1 MKKAAARKS
10 AAKPKASTARST
22 PAKSAVKRSAPKT
35 GKTAASKARPVKA
48 SKPATK
54 KTVKPAGTA
63 DKPVRIARAARP
75 VAPAKTPKPKKA
87 SAPAAVAAVESPA
100 RVSRPA
106 KAKQTDHGLLDTVLA
121 QLDDAKAEAIVTI
134 NLEGKG
140 AIADNMVVASGR
152 SSRHVGAIADQL
164 VDKLKEAGHKNLRIE
179 GMPQCDWVLVD
190 AGDILVHLFRPEVRS
205 FYNLEKLWS
214 EHTPQ
219 ERAAP

>member
-1 MKKAAARKS
+1 VGAIE
-10 AAKPKASTARST
+10 T
-22 PAKSAVKRSAPKT
+22 
-35 GKTAASKARPVKA
+35 
-48 SKPATK
+48 
-54 KTVKPAGTA
+54 
-63 DKPVRIARAARP
+63 
-75 VAPAKTPKPKKA
+75 
-87 SAPAAVAAVESPA
+87 PA
-100 RVSRPA
+100 RVSRPV
-106 KAKQTDHGLLDTVLA
+106 KVKTDHGLLATVLA
-121 QLDDAKAEAIVTI
+121 QLDEAKAEAIVTI

-164 VDKLKEAGHKNLRIE
+164 VDKLKEAGHRNLRIE